1 MSAILVLDDR
11 APERELLSIVLG
23 HVGHTV
29 LQASTGEQALELA
42 RANEPELIIADLMM
56 PGMNGYEFV
65 RELRADPAVG
75 ATRVMFCTASYDEA
89 EVRKVAES
97 CGVWHT
103 LIKPCE
109 PEEIIRVVGEVL
121 APDAVR
127 PPAVLSESFDREQ
140 LRVLNAKLVQKVDEL
155 QALNREQRRLHEQ
168 RKSALAQA
176 LEASRLKSEF
186 MANMS
191 HEIRTPLN
199 GIVGMTELLC
209 GTRLDSVQREYSDAL
224 MASNKALLAVVN
236 DILDYEKLE
245 SNRLV
250 LDPTEFDLRV
260 AIHGACVAF
269 DQQARA
275 RGLQISQ
282 RVDAAVP
289 VTVRGDQPRLRQVL
303 SNLLSNAV
311 KFSTSGEI
319 TVRVLGD
326 RGAAV
331 RFEVADNGI
340 GIDGHRSAQLFDA
353 FVQGDGSTTRSY
365 GGTGIGLTIARELV
379 GLMNGKIGA
388 RSREGGGSV
397 FWFTAELPS
406 VAAGGH
412 PYITVGER

>member
-1 MSAILVLDDR
+1 MSSILVLDDR

-23 HVGHTV
+23 HIGHTV

-42 RANEPELIIADLMM
+42 RAHLPELIIAYLMM

-75 ATRVMFCTASYDEA
+75 ATRVMFCTASYNEA
-89 EVRKVAES
+89 EVHKVAES

-121 APDAVR
+121 APDAVF
-127 PPAVLSESFDREQ
+127 PPPVLSESFDREQ
-140 LRVLNAKLVQKVDEL
+140 LRALNAKLVQKVDEL
-155 QALNREQRRLHEQ
+155 QALNREQRHLHEE
-168 RKSALAQA
+168 RKSALTQA

-209 GTRLDSVQREYSDAL
+209 GTSLDSAQREYADV
-224 MASNKALLAVVN
+224 MVASNNALLAVVD
-236 DILDYEKLE
+236 DILDYSKLE
-245 SNRLV
+245 SKRVV
-250 LDPTEFDLRV
+250 LDPSDFDLRV
-260 AIHGACVAF
+260 AVREACVVF
-269 DQQARA
+269 DEQART

-289 VTVRGDQPRLRQVL
+289 LTVTGDRPRLCQVL

-311 KFSTSGEI
+311 KFSSSGEI
-319 TVRVLGD
+319 AVRVAGD
-326 RGAAV
+326 GGAAV
-331 RFEVADNGI
+331 RFEVSDDGI
-340 GIDGHRSAQLFDA
+340 GIDDHQSARLFDA

-379 GLMNGKIGA
+379 ELMNGTIGA
-388 RSREGGGSV
+388 RSREGGGSL
-397 FWFTAELPS
+397 FWFTAELPL
-406 VAAGGH
+406 VTAGAH
-412 PYITVGER
+412 PDATAGER